1 MEMKYFNPWISHTG
15 VITWVP
21 EIRIHTKCIIKIGD
35 FPFDTQWYFFN
46 KHFNPIN
53 ERLLNRKHLSI
64 KHHKKK

>member
-46 KHFNPIN
+46 KHFNLI
-53 ERLLNRKHLSI
+53 
-64 KHHKKK
+64 